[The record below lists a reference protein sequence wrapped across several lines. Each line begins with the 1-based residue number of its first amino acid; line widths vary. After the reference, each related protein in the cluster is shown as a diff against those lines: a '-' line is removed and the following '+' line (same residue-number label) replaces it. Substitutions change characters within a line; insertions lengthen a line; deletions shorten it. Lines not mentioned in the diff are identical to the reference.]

1 MRSKPL
7 LVVKPKPTK
16 EQLARKAA
24 AAERPA
30 NEEYEKSLTLF
41 AKETGRTV
49 DELHVMGPVAMLKLF
64 NTRPSRP
71 LAHQQETGV

>member
-16 EQLARKAA
+16 EQVARKAA
-24 AAERPA
+24 EEERRA
-30 NEEYEKSLTLF
+30 NEEYEKSLALF

-64 NTRPSRP
+64 NARLSRP
-71 LAHQQETGV
+71 LAHHQETGV